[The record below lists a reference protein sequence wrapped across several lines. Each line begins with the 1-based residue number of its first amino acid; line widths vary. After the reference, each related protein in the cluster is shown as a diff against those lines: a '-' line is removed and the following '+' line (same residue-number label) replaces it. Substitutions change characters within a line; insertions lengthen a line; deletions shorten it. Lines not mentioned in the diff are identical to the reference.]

1 MAKFYSASIK
11 DPFKTAKATHGKKT
25 IYIDLPND
33 QKKLREQHT
42 IKCGHD
48 IINRAIQASDLVFDD
63 LEMNHHCTTFHWSD
77 EGENS
82 IRFISGYNVNV
93 SSINLKEI
101 LKDIYID
108 SCEVPLSITL

>member
-1 MAKFYSASIK
+1 MEYTKYL
-11 DPFKTAKATHGKKT
+11 D
-25 IYIDLPND
+25 
-33 QKKLREQHT
+33 KKLVNQVKEQIEENDENT
-42 IKCGHD
+42 FALVL
-48 IINRAIQASDLVFDD
+48 INTKHEKFDLVFDD
-63 LEMNHHCTTFHWSD
+63 LEMNHHFTTFHWSD